1 MADVRPREAWKGAYI
16 AIIAA
21 AIGSFGSL
29 IGVVVASSNARH
41 NIERQLSDAHEV
53 RQADLRREVY
63 EGFASAAG
71 KYLIDLEFTVTAD
84 VQAELDTLTTR
95 LSSGTLDPS
104 TDAGGTVINEADK
117 DIRES
122 LRIFVQAGH
131 DELS

>member
-84 VQAELDTLTTR
+84 VQAGRSTTESELRTIFDDFYGMDIALSNVR
-95 LSSGTLDPS
+95 LVGT
-104 TDAGGTVINEADK
+104 E
-117 DIRES
+117 E
-122 LRIFVQAGH
+122 
-131 DELS
+131 